1 MSPFSFLPGR
11 SGTCAAALLIT
22 TSLLLGGCKAGE
34 GRPRRPRKEG
44 GGCRAGGNR
53 QGRAPCGSR
62 QLHRHRCA
70 GAARRGASG
79 GQDLGRCAV
88 GDGGRR
94 PEGVGG
100 PGAGAPGSGSRA
112 SGGGAE
118 RSAAAQAGK
127 QLSPRHAVGGAAVG
141 QRRRCG
147 PAQIRCR
154 KQPCAAPACSV
165 GALLHHGAGANLRRD
180 RIALDQD
187 RQLRADQHADL
198 PHRRRF
204 AARGHAQRARTRTG
218 HAQVGPAGDLAGRCA
233 AWPAIRRQGGPHR
246 AGGGFRQWH
255 VSCGL
260 RVRPGPKRCSRACS
274 GASASI
280 TTNART
286 HW

>member
-100 PGAGAPGSGSRA
+100 PGAGAPGSDRAHLAVAQSEAQLRKLENSYRRATQLVGQQLVSAADVDQLKFDVENSRA
-112 SGGGAE
+112 QH
-118 RSAAAQAGK
+118 RLAALE
-127 QLSPRHAVGGAAVG
+127 LSTP
-141 QRRRCG
+141 
-147 PAQIRCR
+147 RCR
-154 KQPCAAPACSV
+154 RQSPA
-165 GALLHHGAGANLRRD
+165 
-180 RIALDQD
+180 
-187 RQLRADQHADL
+187 
-198 PHRRRF
+198 
-204 AARGHAQRARTRTG
+204 
-218 HAQVGPAGDLAGRCA
+218 
-233 AWPAIRRQGGPHR
+233 
-246 AGGGFRQWH
+246 
-255 VSCGL
+255 
-260 RVRPGPKRCSRACS
+260 
-274 GASASI
+274 
-280 TTNART
+280 
-286 HW
+286 